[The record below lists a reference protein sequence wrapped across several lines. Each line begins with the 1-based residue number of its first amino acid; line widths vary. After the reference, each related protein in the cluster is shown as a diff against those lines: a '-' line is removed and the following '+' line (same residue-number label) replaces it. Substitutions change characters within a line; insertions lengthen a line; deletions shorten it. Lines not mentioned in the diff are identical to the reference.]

1 MNWQNDST
9 SNSLKTALIS
19 SENTSEEIQEESV
32 KLIKFEKELTK
43 KIKFNDQ
50 KLGEI
55 ADKLDKTRKLE
66 HILGYFHILED
77 IQSIR

>member
-1 MNWQNDST
+1 MVST
-9 SNSLKTALIS
+9 A
-19 SENTSEEIQEESV
+19 NTSDEIQKESV
-32 KLIKFEKELTK
+32 KLNKFEKELTK
-43 KIKFNDQ
+43 NIKYNDQ

-66 HILGYFHILED
+66 HLLGYFHILED